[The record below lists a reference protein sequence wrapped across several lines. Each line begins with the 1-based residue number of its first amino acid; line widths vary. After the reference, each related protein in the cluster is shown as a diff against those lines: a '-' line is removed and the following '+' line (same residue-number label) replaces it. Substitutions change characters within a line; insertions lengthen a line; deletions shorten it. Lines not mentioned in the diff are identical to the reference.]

1 MTLAYPPRELWPDRL
16 YELPELEYPESLNA
30 SAELLDK
37 NVAEGRGGAPAI
49 YFNDSVLTYS
59 QVLEEVQRLAS
70 MLRSDGVEPGDRVVL
85 RLFNRPHFITTWLAV
100 VRIGAVAVATAPAIK
115 ARELNVIL
123 DSAKPKLLISE
134 PDLWDEVEK
143 IRGSRSVTEPVAS
156 LRVLNL
162 VATPT
167 VRPSFSTD
175 LVRTARES
183 LAIVAYTSG
192 STGTPK
198 GCMHSHRDILAVCD
212 SYARYVLKPT
222 SADRFGGH
230 PTMAFVYGLGGLLLF
245 PFRFGAS
252 TVLLDKFTP
261 EALAETIRRHQ
272 VTIAFCAPT
281 SLRMMMKNC
290 PELRASVSSLRC
302 AISAG
307 ETLPAN
313 VYRAWLR
320 ATGVEV
326 LDGIGATETLH
337 MFISNRPGRSRP
349 GTTGEVIPGYEA
361 MVVDEA
367 SLKPVPDGQSGL
379 LAVRGPTGC
388 RYFDLP
394 DRQRQYVRDGWNI
407 PGDIY
412 VRDADGFFHYQC
424 RNDDL
429 IISGGI
435 NIAGPEIE
443 GVLLEHPAV
452 AEVAVVASP
461 DELRGM
467 IPKAFVVLRQGFN
480 DSDELKTEMQRK
492 VQCELASYK
501 CPRKIEFVAELPKT
515 STGKI
520 RRTELRRRE
529 FGVNAVS

>member
-1 MTLAYPPRELWPDRL
+1 MTLSYPPRELWPDRICD
-16 YELPELEYPESLNA
+16 LPELAYPEFVNA
-30 SAELLDK
+30 CAELLDTHI
-37 NVAEGRGGAPAI
+37 ERGRGDSPAI
-49 YFNDSVLTYS
+49 RFNGLTITYQQLFD
-59 QVLEEVQRLAS
+59 QVIRFAAT
-70 MLRSDGVEPGDRVVL
+70 LRSEGIQPGDRVLL
-85 RLFNRPHFITTWLAV
+85 RLLNRPHFISTWLALL
-100 VRIGAVAVATAPAIK
+100 RIGAVIVATAPPIK
-115 ARELNVIL
+115 ARELTAVI
-123 DSAKPKLLISE
+123 DSAKPAMLISE
-134 PDLWDEVEK
+134 TELWEEAAKAAD
-143 IRGSRSVTEPVAS
+143 SVRLLDV
-156 LRVLNL
+156 
-162 VATPT
+162 
-167 VRPSFSTD
+167 TD
-175 LVRTARES
+175 LQNRRSPTAAAGECAATTRDT

-198 GCMHSHRDILAVCD
+198 GCMHAHGDLLAVCD
-212 SYARYVLKPT
+212 AYARNVLKPT
-222 SADRFGGH
+222 PADRFGGH

-245 PFRFGAS
+245 PLRFGAS

-261 EALAETIRRHQ
+261 EAMADTIQSHG

-290 PELRASVSSLRC
+290 PDLKDKVRSLRC

-307 ETLPAN
+307 ETLPAS
-313 VYRAWLR
+313 VYNAWVE

-337 MFISNRPGRSRP
+337 MFISSRPGRSRP
-349 GTTGEVIPGYEA
+349 GATGEVIPGYEA
-361 MVVDEA
+361 MIVDEET
-367 SLKPVPDGQSGL
+367 LQPLPDGTPGL

-388 RYFDLP
+388 RYFNLP
-394 DRQRQYVRDGWNI
+394 ERQSLYVRNGWNI

-412 VRDADGFFHYQC
+412 VRDSDGFFHYQC

-461 DELRGM
+461 DQMKGM
-467 IPKAFVVLRQGFN
+467 VPKAFIVLRPSFN
-480 DSDELKTEMQRK
+480 PSDELKQELQQM
-492 VQCELASYK
+492 VHAALASYK
-501 CPRKIEFVAELPKT
+501 CPRSIEFVAELPKT

-520 RRTELRRRE
+520 RRTELRRGE
-529 FGVNAVS
+529 FRVD